1 MDEFN
6 NNVRRLANL
15 IAYDQ
20 DTGDAPKM
28 LVVAATLFNEWAP
41 FPMPIEPPRFGS
53 EASGEFTAR

>member
-20 DTGDAPKM
+20 DTGDAPKL
-28 LVVAATLFNEWAP
+28 LVVAATLFNQWAP
-41 FPMPIEPPRFGS
+41 FPMPDEPLRFGM

>member
-15 IAYDQ
+15 IAYEQ
-20 DTGDAPKM
+20 DTGNAPKM
-28 LVVAATLFNEWAP
+28 LVVAATLYNEWAP
-41 FPMPIEPPRFGS
+41 FPMPVEPVRFGM

>member
-20 DTGDAPKM
+20 DTGDAPKL
-28 LVVAATLFNEWAP
+28 LVVAATLYNQWAP
-41 FPMPIEPPRFGS
+41 FPMPVEPPRFGS
-53 EASGEFTAR
+53 ETSGEFTAR

>member
-6 NNVRRLANL
+6 NIVRRLANL
-15 IAYDQ
+15 LAYEQ

-28 LVVAATLFNEWAP
+28 FVVAATLYNEWAP
-41 FPMPIEPPRFGS
+41 FPMPVEPSRFNS